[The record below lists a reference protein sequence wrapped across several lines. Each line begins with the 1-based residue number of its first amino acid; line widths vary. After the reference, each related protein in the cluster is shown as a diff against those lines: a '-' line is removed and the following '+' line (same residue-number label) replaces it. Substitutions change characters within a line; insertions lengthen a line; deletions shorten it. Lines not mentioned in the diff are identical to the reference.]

1 MKEKV
6 DKGGVKKMINGLTIS
21 EINRLFV
28 SEKQYKEFRKTW
40 IEACVRVNKQ
50 SKNRELL
57 EEIKKGEQQKR
68 NGG

>member
-1 MKEKV
+1 
-6 DKGGVKKMINGLTIS
+6 MINGLMVS
-21 EINRLFV
+21 EINRVFS

-40 IEACVRVNKQ
+40 IEACVRVNKEG
-50 SKNRELL
+50 KNRELL